1 MIEAKHHIPNE
12 ILVAYSTGTLPE
24 AFSIIVACH
33 ISLCDKCRVEVEAL
47 DAVGGAILTNQE
59 KIDVDEDSFL
69 KTMELISNSNEKIL
83 ETEKSS
89 KSIYPN
95 PLKNYIG
102 HSEDE
107 IKWKPIGG
115 GIKQSILFNIKD
127 ASARLLSIPAGMEL
141 PDHSHKGLEMTMV
154 LQGAFSDEVAHFER
168 GDIEI
173 GDDKLTHTP
182 KADPGELCI
191 CLVATQAPLVF
202 NNWLPKILQPFIRI

>member
-107 IKWKPIGG
+107 IK
-115 GIKQSILFNIKD
+115 
-127 ASARLLSIPAGMEL
+127 
-141 PDHSHKGLEMTMV
+141 
-154 LQGAFSDEVAHFER
+154 
-168 GDIEI
+168 
-173 GDDKLTHTP
+173 
-182 KADPGELCI
+182 
-191 CLVATQAPLVF
+191 
-202 NNWLPKILQPFIRI
+202 